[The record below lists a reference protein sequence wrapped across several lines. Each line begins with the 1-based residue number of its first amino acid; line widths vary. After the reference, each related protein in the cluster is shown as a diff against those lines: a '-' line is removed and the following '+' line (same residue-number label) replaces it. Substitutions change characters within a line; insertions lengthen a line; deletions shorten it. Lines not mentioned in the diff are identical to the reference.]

1 MGLFI
6 LFFFAM
12 TEIALTVLTFTKW
25 PEKASF
31 RRNRLIATAAEFILP
46 VLIMVLPTTY
56 LKWRFAVAVGLV
68 GIRLVIAGIRFFG
81 GKAQGNVKKASRI
94 LCCVLVLVLS
104 AMSLLPSFLF
114 ANYSGLPLTGE
125 YDFAQCSA
133 ILVDR
138 SRIDTF
144 ETDGSYREVPVHF
157 FYPDAE
163 GTFPLVIFSHGA
175 FGYYESNFSTYAE
188 LASQGY
194 VVAALDHPHHAFFTN
209 DTSGNMVIVD
219 TTFFANAME
228 FGNSDMSTAEG
239 AFAQTRDWMRLR
251 TGDMNFVVDTIKAAC
266 ETGKLSDAFFT
277 EEKDAVLSVIEKT
290 DTSKIGLLGHSMG
303 GATAVAVGRQRDDI
317 TAVIVLDGSMLSEI
331 TDAKTGSVSYE
342 NTPYPIPVLDFRK
355 AEDYNMVEAV
365 LHGEQ
370 SREKYGYIFD
380 FCYVNN
386 HVIDNAVD
394 GRTVVFDN
402 AGHMDFTDL
411 PMFSP
416 FLGGLLGS
424 GDVDNEAFMATVNS
438 LVLNWFD
445 YYLKGEGTLD
455 IQARY

>member
-1 MGLFI
+1 MGLFV
-6 LFFFAM
+6 LFIFTI
-12 TEIALTVLTFTKW
+12 TEIALAALTLIKW
-25 PEKASF
+25 PAKADF
-31 RRNRLIATAAEFILP
+31 HRNRLLATAAEFLLLA
-46 VLIMVLPTTY
+46 LIMVLPTTY

-68 GIRLVIAGIRFFG
+68 GIRLGIACIRFFG
-81 GKAQGNVKKASRI
+81 GKTQGNVKKASRI
-94 LCCVLVLVLS
+94 VCCVLVLVLT

-114 ANYSGLPLTGE
+114 ANYNGLPLTGE
-125 YDFAQCSA
+125 YEFAQCSA
-133 ILVDR
+133 ILVDE
-138 SRIDTF
+138 SRMDTF
-144 ETDGSYREVPVHF
+144 ENDGSFREVPVHF

-194 VVAALDHPHHAFFTN
+194 VVVALDHPHHAFFTN
-209 DTSGNMVIVD
+209 DTDGNMIIVD

-228 FGNSDMSTAEG
+228 FGNDMATAEG
-239 AFAQTRDWMRLR
+239 AFAQCRQWMQLR
-251 TGDMNFVVDTIKAAC
+251 TDDMNFVVDTIKAAC
-266 ETGKLSDAFFT
+266 ESGTLSDAFFT
-277 EEKDAVLSVIEKT
+277 EEEDAVLSVIHKT
-290 DTSKIGLLGHSMG
+290 DTSRIGLLGHSMG
-303 GATAVAVGRQRDDI
+303 GATAVAAGRERDDI

-331 TDAKTGSVSYE
+331 TDAKTGNVSYE

-365 LHGEQ
+365 LSGRE
-370 SREKYGYIFD
+370 SRETYGYIFD

-416 FLGGLLGS
+416 FLGDLLGS
-424 GDVDNEAFMATVNS
+424 GDVDNEAFMTTVNS
-438 LVLNWFD
+438 IVLNWFD
-445 YYLKGEGTLD
+445 YYLKGGGTLD

>member
-6 LFFFAM
+6 LFIFAI
-12 TEIALTVLTFTKW
+12 TEIALVALTFVKW

-31 RRNRLIATAAEFILP
+31 RRNRLIATAAEFLLL

-56 LKWRFAVAVGLV
+56 LKWRFAVAMGLV
-68 GIRLVIAGIRFFG
+68 GIRLVIAGIRFFTS
-81 GKAQGNVKKASRI
+81 KAQGNVKKASRI
-94 LCCVLVLVLS
+94 ICCVLVLVLT
-104 AMSLLPSFLF
+104 AMSLLPAFLF
-114 ANYSGLPLTGE
+114 ANYNGLPLTGE
-125 YDFAQCSA
+125 YDFARCSA
-133 ILVDR
+133 ILVDE
-138 SRIDTF
+138 SRTDTF
-144 ETDGSYREVPVHF
+144 ETDGSYREVSVHF

-163 GTFPLVIFSHGA
+163 GTFPLVVFSHGA

-188 LASQGY
+188 LASHGY
-194 VVAALDHPHHAFFTN
+194 VVAALDHPHHAFFTK
-209 DTSGNMVIVD
+209 DTDGNMIIVD
-219 TTFFANAME
+219 MDFFANAME
-228 FGNSDMSTAEG
+228 FGTDMTTAEG
-239 AFAQTRDWMRLR
+239 AFATTRQWMQLR
-251 TGDMNFVVDTIKAAC
+251 TDDMNFVVDTIKASC
-266 ETGKLSDAFFT
+266 ESDTLSSAFFT
-277 EEKDAVLSVIEKT
+277 KEMDAVLSVIKKT

-303 GATAVAVGRQRDDI
+303 GATAVALGRQRNDI
-317 TAVIVLDGSMLSEI
+317 TAVIDLDGSMLTEI

-342 NTPYPIPVLDFRK
+342 NAPYPIPVLDFRK
-355 AEDYNMVEAV
+355 AEDYNMIEAV
-365 LHGEQ
+365 LRGEE
-370 SREKYGYIFD
+370 SRETYGYIFD

-394 GRTVVFDN
+394 GRTVVFEN

>member
-31 RRNRLIATAAEFILP
+31 RRNRLIATAAEFLLL

-94 LCCVLVLVLS
+94 LCCMLVLVLS

-114 ANYSGLPLTGE
+114 ANYNGLPLTGE

-138 SRIDTF
+138 SRIATF

-194 VVAALDHPHHAFFTN
+194 VVAALDHPHHAFFTK
-209 DTSGNMVIVD
+209 DTSGSMVIVD

-228 FGNSDMSTAEG
+228 FGNSDMSIAEG

-290 DTSKIGLLGHSMG
+290 DTSRIGLLGHSMG

-317 TAVIVLDGSMLSEI
+317 TAVIDLDGSMLTEI

-342 NTPYPIPVLDFRK
+342 NAPYPIPVLDFRK

-394 GRTVVFDN
+394 GRTVVFEN